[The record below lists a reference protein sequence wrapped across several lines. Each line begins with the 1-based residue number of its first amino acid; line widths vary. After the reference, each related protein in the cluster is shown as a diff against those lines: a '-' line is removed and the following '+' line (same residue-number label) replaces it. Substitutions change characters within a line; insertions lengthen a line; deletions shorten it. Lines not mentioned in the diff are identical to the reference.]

1 MSSSNDKEPAAAAR
15 SRWGFVLTAALV
27 LMVALLLAAVIG
39 GAVVWRWNAEL
50 PALDK
55 VTDYQPRQ
63 PLQVFTADKVEI
75 AQFGSERRQALP
87 LALIPKRMQD
97 AVIAV
102 EDARFREHHGI
113 DPIGVARAVWANLSG
128 GMRQG
133 ASTITQQV
141 ARTFLL
147 SSRRSLERKVKEAL
161 LALKIER
168 ELSKDDILER
178 YMNQIYLGQRAYGF
192 AAAAQAYFGKT
203 LDELSIAEAAML
215 AGLPQNPVY
224 ANPVAN
230 AERARARQLLVL
242 SRMRATGVISDAEL
256 AAARDETLKLRS
268 PSQVTLHAE
277 YVAEIARRMVFDR
290 FGESAYSQGYKVY
303 TAIQSAD
310 QLAAWESVRKGVIGY
325 DRRQPWRG
333 PEGIED
339 LPPTAAADIERAAA
353 QALKDYRDDE
363 DLRLAIVTDAAPTFI
378 EARLASGQS
387 VRLEGAAIRPA
398 QLGLKRDAS
407 EALSIR
413 RGAVLRLAQQ
423 EMPGAKGQAPT
434 TGWVV
439 SQWPQVQAA
448 FVAMTPGNGR
458 VRALVGGF
466 DFAREPFN
474 RVTQAWRQPGSS
486 FKPFLYSAALE
497 HGVMPATVINDA
509 PLAMGDP
516 DLPAGWD
523 PQNFDGQ
530 YDGPLSLRRALAK
543 SKNLVSIR
551 LLREIGVP
559 AARDWAGRF
568 GFEPDKLPDNLTLAL
583 GTGSTTP
590 LQMAQAYS
598 VFANGGFRVAPV
610 VVERITDAYGVT
622 LYEAPP
628 APARNEVDR
637 VLPARNVFMM
647 RSLLQEVTRNGTAAR
662 AQATLKRPDLFGKT
676 GTTNDAVDAWFAGFQ
691 PSLTAVAWM
700 GYDEPKSLG
709 ARETGGGVALPIWI
723 DFMQRTLKGVPV
735 AKADPPPEG
744 VVKAGDDWTYNEWID
759 GGSVMTIGVE
769 EAAVPLGT
777 MPVVGVPLEEAAS
790 AAGASAPR

>member
-1 MSSSNDKEPAAAAR
+1 MNPSTPQEPAAAER
-15 SRWGFVLTAALV
+15 SRWGFVLTAFLVLLVALV
-27 LMVALLLAAVIG
+27 ITAVIG

-87 LALIPKRMQD
+87 IALIPKRMQD

-141 ARTFLL
+141 ARTFFL

-168 ELSKDDILER
+168 ELSKDEILER

-303 TAIQSAD
+303 TAVQSAD
-310 QLAAWESVRKGVIGY
+310 QLAAWESVRKGVIAY

-339 LPPTAAADIERAAA
+339 LPPASAADIERAAA

-378 EARLASGQS
+378 EVRLASGQS

-407 EALSIR
+407 EALAIR
-413 RGAVLRLAQQ
+413 RGAVLRLSQQ
-423 EMPGAKGQAPT
+423 ETPGVKGQPAS

-497 HGVMPATVINDA
+497 HGVMPGTVINDA

-551 LLREIGVP
+551 LLRQIGVP
-559 AARDWAGRF
+559 VARDWAGRF

-628 APARNEVDR
+628 APPRNEVDR
-637 VLPARNVFMM
+637 VLPARNGFVM

-700 GYDEPKSLG
+700 GYDEPRSLG

-735 AKADPPPEG
+735 AKAEPPPEG
-744 VVKAGDDWTYNEWID
+744 VVKAGDDWTYSEWVD
-759 GGSVMTIGVE
+759 GGSVMTIGVD
-769 EAAVPLGT
+769 EAAAPVGT